1 MKTIT
6 KNKIKKAAQI
16 LKNSQFDY
24 VYCGETPNAEYMQG
38 CINQIDDNL
47 KLISIAKLSADIS
60 DNLEDTDVSEVKTAN
75 DLARHMA
82 SYVGAVNCVC
92 KYQGVTFYIY

>member
-6 KNKIKKAAQI
+6 KNKINKAAQI

-24 VYCGETPNAEYMQG
+24 DYCGETPDAEYMQG

-47 KLISIAKLSADIS
+47 KSKSIAKLSAEIS
-60 DNLEDTDVSEVKTAN
+60 DNLKYTDVSEVETAH

-82 SYVGAVNCVC
+82 SYVGAENCVC